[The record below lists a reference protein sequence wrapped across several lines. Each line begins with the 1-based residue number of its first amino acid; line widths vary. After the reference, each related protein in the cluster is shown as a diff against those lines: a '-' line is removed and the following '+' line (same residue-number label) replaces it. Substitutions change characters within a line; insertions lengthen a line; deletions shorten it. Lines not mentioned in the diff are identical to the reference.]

1 VCNGQVKHFV
11 KLRSQLSSL
20 DSISRTR
27 KNPLNWLWE
36 VQQFAND
43 IFVLVRFNVLEQRF
57 SDWGMLTP
65 QGTQGICSGILNV
78 IKISP
83 FLSFLLS
90 KINFR
95 VHFDWGVRKKG
106 STFIWGYAKGLNF
119 DLVHQCQKV
128 QNHCHRTLYKE

>member
-20 DSISRTR
+20 DSVSRAR

-36 VQQFAND
+36 IQQFAND

-57 SDWGMLTP
+57 SNWGTLTP
-65 QGTQGICSGILNV
+65 QGTQADCSGILNV

-90 KINFR
+90 KIDFR
-95 VHFDWGVRKKG
+95 VHFDLGVRKKG
-106 STFIWGYAKGLNF
+106 SSLISGY
-119 DLVHQCQKV
+119 
-128 QNHCHRTLYKE
+128 E